1 MVGQFDI
8 SVIISTYNR
17 CDMLSS
23 AIEKLLAQERERVA
37 YEIIIVDNNSTDRTR
52 EVVESFIARGH
63 SNLRYVFEP
72 RQGVSHARNRGIAHA
87 AAPII
92 AFADDDVV
100 VSLDWVATIKRAFD
114 EHTSVDC
121 IGGRV
126 LPEWSEG

>member
-72 RQGVSHARNRGIAHA
+72 RQGISYGRNTGIANSKSG
-87 AAPII
+87 II
-92 AFADDDVV
+92 AFTDDDVQ
-100 VSLDWVATIKRAFD
+100 VSGNWIASIKQAFD
-114 EHTSVDC
+114 KHPEVDFA
-121 IGGRV
+121 GGRI
-126 LPEWSEG
+126 